1 MPVYKDEK
9 RGSWFASFYYLDTLG
24 VRKRK
29 KKEGFR
35 TRKEALEFERDFALQ
50 TETGPKILFDDL
62 LALYIEDCKSR
73 LRPTTLKAKGYM
85 LKTKIL
91 PTFTGKRVNDIT
103 AKEIRQ
109 WQNQLLT
116 SSPTYTPTYLKCIN
130 NQLSAVFNFGR
141 KYYGLH
147 TNPVANAGAFGRKR
161 AEAMQFWTREEFMS
175 FSEAIKDNDESHIAF
190 LILFWTGMRSGE
202 LLDLQASDILL
213 KEHSI
218 RINKNYAR
226 LSGEDLILPTKTP
239 KSNRM
244 VTIPQWLCDE
254 LARFIRDS
262 GRATGKGRLFTLN
275 KYYLNREIQRG
286 CRLAGVKK
294 IRVHDLRHSH
304 ASMLIEL
311 GFAPLLIAERLGH
324 ENVQTTL
331 ETYSH
336 LYPNKH
342 KEVADRLQDIVMSS
356 GST

>member
-9 RGSWFASFYYLDTLG
+9 RGSWFASFYYIDASG

-62 LALYIEDCKSR
+62 LVLYMEDCKSR
-73 LRPTTLKAKGYM
+73 LRPTTMKAKGYM

-91 PTFTGKRVNDIT
+91 PTFAGKRVNDIT
-103 AKEIRQ
+103 AKEIRL
-109 WQNQLLT
+109 WQNQLLAAE
-116 SSPTYTPTYLKCIN
+116 PAFTPTYLKCIN

-147 TNPVANAGAFGRKR
+147 TNPVANAGTFGRKR
-161 AEAMQFWTREEFMS
+161 AETMQFWTREEFKS
-175 FSEAIKDNDESHIAF
+175 FSEAIKDNNESHIAF
-190 LILFWTGMRSGE
+190 LLLFWTGMRSGE
-202 LLDLQASDILL
+202 LLALQASDILL

-226 LSGEDLILPTKTP
+226 LNGEDLILPTKTP
-239 KSNRM
+239 KSNRV
-244 VTIPQWLCDE
+244 VTIPQWLCDI
-254 LARFIRDS
+254 LAKFIRDS
-262 GRATGKGRLFTLN
+262 GRANSKGRLFTLN

-286 CRLAGVKK
+286 CLLTGLKK

-311 GFAPLLIAERLGH
+311 GFPPLLIAERLGH

-342 KEVADRLQDIVMSS
+342 KEVADRLQDIVLSG

>member
-29 KKEGFR
+29 KKEGSR

-202 LLDLQASDILL
+202 LLALQASDILL

-294 IRVHDLRHSH
+294 IRVHDLRHSR